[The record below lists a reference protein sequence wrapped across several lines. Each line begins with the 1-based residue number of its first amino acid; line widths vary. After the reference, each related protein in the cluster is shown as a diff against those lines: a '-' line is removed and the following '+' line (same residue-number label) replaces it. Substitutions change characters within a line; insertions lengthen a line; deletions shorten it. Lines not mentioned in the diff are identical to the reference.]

1 MQRFSTIGIVAK
13 RDAAIAD
20 TLTTLIA
27 FLHGRGCEV
36 ITDAGCA
43 ALLPEQLDACPPEAL
58 HGCDLIIVVGGDGT
72 LLHAGRALAARDVPI
87 LGINQGRLGFMVDVP
102 PDDLAASMSAVLAGE
117 FHEDQRLML
126 DAHIER
132 DAQGR
137 HQLLA
142 VNDLV
147 IRNQAA
153 IRMIEFETF
162 LDDAFIST
170 HRADGIIVATP
181 TGSTAYALSGGGP
194 IIHPG
199 VDAVT
204 LVPIC
209 PHALSDRP
217 VVVSARHS
225 IRIRLIGD
233 ARTRAVCTA
242 DGQHNETIRSGDT
255 LCVRR
260 APRPLRLIHPPSY
273 NYFEVLRS
281 KLHWGR
287 DRV

>member
-13 RDAAIAD
+13 RDTAIID
-20 TLTTLIA
+20 TVRTLIDL
-27 FLHGRGCEV
+27 LHDRGCTLL
-36 ITDAGCA
+36 TDAGCA
-43 ALLPEQLDACPPEAL
+43 ALLPEELDACAPQAL
-58 HGCDLIIVVGGDGT
+58 HRCDLVIVVGGDGT
-72 LLHAGRALAARDVPI
+72 LLHAGRELAASDVPI
-87 LGINQGRLGFMVDVP
+87 LGINQGRLGFMVDVAP
-102 PDDLAASMSAVLAGE
+102 QDLTTSMTAVLNGDFYE
-117 FHEDQRLML
+117 EQRLML
-126 DAHIER
+126 EAHIER
-132 DAQGR
+132 ENGVPR
-137 HQLLA
+137 KLLA

-199 VDAVT
+199 VDAVS

-217 VVVSARHS
+217 VVVSAQSS

-242 DGQHNETIRSGDT
+242 DGQHNKTIGSGDT
-255 LCVRR
+255 LYVER
-260 APRPLRLIHPPSY
+260 ASRPLRLIHPASY
-273 NYFEVLRS
+273 NYFEVLRR